1 MVMLVSLTSRK
12 TQLSL
17 MLIGAALGAGLFPFA
32 TYHLV
37 GATAKTLAVFLGTV
51 WVTVMAFA
59 AKVADVTEA
68 PALSPS
74 EHRELEAKTRQA
86 VKRVW
91 LFAGGNV
98 VAALCVLLPSVM
110 VDGRVVVHQWMA
122 ALAGCGAGF
131 SVFSVIAQA
140 AWQEELR
147 QFRSELRERERKEK
161 ALQAISDKLS
171 NSSVLTEEE
180 RATIRAGNV
189 SVMWPPPSKGPH

>member
-1 MVMLVSLTSRK
+1 MNSFVSITSRK
-12 TQLSL
+12 TQFAL
-17 MLIGAALGAGLFPFA
+17 MLIGAMVGAGLFPFA

-59 AKVADVTEA
+59 TKVADVTEA
-68 PALSPS
+68 PALSAT

-91 LFAGGNV
+91 LYAAGNV

-110 VDGRVVVHQWMA
+110 VDGKAAVYQWMA
-122 ALAGCGAGF
+122 AIAGCGAGF
-131 SVFSVIAQA
+131 SAFSVIAHA

-147 QFRSELRERERKEK
+147 QFRSELRERERLEK
-161 ALQAISDKLS
+161 AFQAISDKLS
-171 NSSVLTEEE
+171 KSGALTDEE

-189 SVMWPPPSKGPH
+189 PVTWPQSSQGPH